1 MIGVGITP
9 FKGTFLQDPPNPPNI
24 VKKEKFYGN
33 PYIRQKSLCNGVPI
47 FIKREQ
53 TIEKTPNFAKI
64 ILITCASHRQIFNA
78 VACFLLE
85 LLGHQWLL
93 LCPSRQKDI
102 YKMS

>member
-53 TIEKTPNFAKI
+53 TI
-64 ILITCASHRQIFNA
+64 
-78 VACFLLE
+78 
-85 LLGHQWLL
+85 
-93 LCPSRQKDI
+93 
-102 YKMS
+102 